1 MVPKLSQV
9 FDLFDFKEE
18 KSDDQ
23 KIFINI
29 EVKVPDMYEHRRRY
43 DWNKMINM
51 VHELIQDRGVAK
63 YCLVSSFNNDA
74 LTYMESINR

>member
-43 DWNKMINM
+43 DWNKMIKM
-51 VHELIQDRGVAK
+51 VHELI
-63 YCLVSSFNNDA
+63 
-74 LTYMESINR
+74 